1 MSRSVPPQFSLP
13 TIQDADPLPS
23 AQAGTRTGT
32 PPHARAR
39 TDAETPAPRRRRR
52 APAGAAPPASQPAAV
67 PRVPVLL
74 PYPFTGPFD
83 YAAPP
88 NLALEPGDIVLVP
101 LNRRAEIGVVWDA
114 PSGPAVADSRL
125 KPVATRLDAPPLPA
139 PLRRFV
145 DWVAQYTLS
154 PPGDVLAMTL
164 RVNALSPPTPA
175 PGWTLAPWTLAP
187 DAPETPP
194 ALPGPAASP
203 DAAGPAPPPDAPDPA
218 APPNPPAPR
227 PTRLTPQRRLVL
239 DALRDGPRSSAELAR
254 LAGVSTGLIRGMAQS
269 GLILPVALPTA
280 PPFLT
285 PDPAHPGPALSP
297 DQARAAAVLRAEAA
311 ARHFSVTLLDGVTGS
326 GKTEIYLEAVA
337 ECLAQGRQAL
347 VLLPE
352 IALSSQWLERFE
364 RRFGTPPAVWHS
376 DLASRTRRVTW
387 RAVADGAAPVVV
399 GARSALFL
407 PFPELGLVVV
417 DEEHETAFKQED
429 GVNYHARDMA
439 VVRARL
445 SDAACVLVSATP
457 SLETLANVDLGRY
470 RRLTLAAR
478 HGGATLPSVAAI
490 DLRDHPPERGKFISP
505 RLVEAVQATFARG
518 EQAMLFLNRRGYA
531 PLTLC
536 RACGHRM
543 GCPNCTAW
551 LVEHRA
557 RRVLTCHH
565 CGHAEP
571 IPPIC
576 PTCAAEHSLTPIGPG
591 VERIT
596 EEAALLFPDS
606 RTLVMASDTLPGPHA
621 AAEAARAI
629 SAREVD
635 LVIGTQIVAKG
646 WHFPHLT
653 LVGVV
658 DADLGLGGGDLRA
671 SERTVQLLHQVAGR
685 AGRAESPGHVL
696 LQTFSPEHPVMQA
709 LLEGDLA
716 AFMAREADERRPG
729 HWPPYGRLA
738 ALIVSADTPTDADAT
753 ARALG
758 LAAPHGDG
766 ITVLG
771 PAPAPLAILRGRHR
785 RRLLLR
791 TRREIAVQPILREWL
806 ARVPVGRGIRV
817 DVDVD
822 PVSFL

>member
-13 TIQDADPLPS
+13 TIQDDAVVPS
-23 AQAGTRTGT
+23 GRAGAAS
-32 PPHARAR
+32 PPG
-39 TDAETPAPRRRRR
+39 PKRRRRGS
-52 APAGAAPPASQPAAV
+52 AVSVSPVVESPAV

-74 PYPFTGPFD
+74 PYPFVGPFD
-83 YAAPP
+83 YAAPAHLP
-88 NLALEPGDIVLVP
+88 LEPGDIVLVP

-125 KPVATRLDAPPLPA
+125 KPVAARLDAPPLPA
-139 PLRRFV
+139 ALRRFV

-154 PPGDVLAMTL
+154 APGDVLAMTL

-175 PGWTLAPWTLAP
+175 PGWTLAPAP
-187 DAPETPP
+187 DD
-194 ALPGPAASP
+194 S
-203 DAAGPAPPPDAPDPA
+203 
-218 APPNPPAPR
+218 PR
-227 PTRLTPQRRLVL
+227 PGAEEAGGAGNGPPRPPRLTPQRRLVL
-239 DALRDGPRSSAELAR
+239 DALRDGPRGGAELAR

-280 PPFLT
+280 PPFLP

-297 DQARAAAVLRAEAA
+297 DQTRAAAVLRAEAA
-311 ARHFSVTLLDGVTGS
+311 ACRFSVTLLDGVTGS

-364 RRFGTPPAVWHS
+364 RRFGTAPAVWHS

-387 RAVADGAAPVVV
+387 RAVADGTAPVVV

-407 PFPELGLVVV
+407 PFPELGLVIV

-445 SDAACVLVSATP
+445 SEAACVLVSATP

-505 RLVEAVQATFARG
+505 LLAEAAHETFARG

-565 CGHAEP
+565 CGHGEP
-571 IPPIC
+571 IPTLC
-576 PTCAAEHSLTPIGPG
+576 PTCGAEHSLTPIGPG

-596 EEAALLFPDS
+596 EEAALLFPDA

-635 LVIGTQIVAKG
+635 LIIGTQIVAKG

-685 AGRAESPGHVL
+685 AGRAESPGRVM

-709 LLEGDLA
+709 LLQGDLA

-738 ALIVSADTPTDADAT
+738 ALIVSADTQADADAT

-758 LAAPHGDG
+758 LTAPHGDG
-766 ITVLG
+766 VTVLG

-806 ARVPVGRGIRV
+806 ARVPVGRGVRV